1 MPSTPDLPALP
12 PWLRIAGRALL
23 YAVAIALLVIFLP
36 SGDHVFI
43 YQEF

>member
-1 MPSTPDLPALP
+1 MPSIPELPRP
-12 PWLRIAGRALL
+12 VRIVLRAAL
-23 YAVAIALLVIFLP
+23 YASLIALIVIFLP

>member
-1 MPSTPDLPALP
+1 MPSIPDLPR
-12 PWLRIAGRALL
+12 WLRIVLRALL
-23 YAVAIALLVIFLP
+23 YAAAITLLVIFLP

>member
-1 MPSTPDLPALP
+1 MPSISELP
-12 PWLRIAGRALL
+12 PWLRITGRALL
-23 YAVAIALLVIFLP
+23 YAVAITLLVIFLP

>member
-1 MPSTPDLPALP
+1 MPSTLDLP
-12 PWLRIAGRALL
+12 PWARIVGRALL
-23 YAVAIALLVIFLP
+23 YALAIALLVIFLP

>member
-1 MPSTPDLPALP
+1 MPSIPELPRPLGIV
-12 PWLRIAGRALL
+12 LRAAL
-23 YAVAIALLVIFLP
+23 YAVLIALIVIFLP